1 MTAGGGVDAFGSWP
15 PGTAPSVADLRQHLI
30 VTRIAGDV
38 ATTRENNLRNF
49 GLMSARDPGYLFGL
63 RPRGPWTP
71 AEVLALMHQRV
82 GVQADPVHAEGQDTI
97 DPDRTI
103 DRLDAM
109 AERLRLAVERQE
121 RVILATG
128 HPGGI
133 GVIHLEVAR
142 VLRDRGCQILAPA
155 EGWRFS
161 EGDRRRHVRY
171 FAGVAVAASGA
182 SLHHTHSPAPMEAML
197 AELASTGQPPPD
209 LVFGDH
215 GWAGAAGQAGIDSVG
230 FADCNDP
237 ALFVGEA
244 EGTVLVS
251 VPADDNVRP
260 RLYAPMTAY
269 LLRHVY

>member
-71 AEVLALMHQRV
+71 PDVLALMHQRV

-109 AERLRLAVERQE
+109 AERLRLAVERRQRPPAALRAHDGVPAAPHLLGAARKRSAE
-121 RVILATG
+121 PLEAEESRPASLPQLRPVGEPRLIGCLVTG
-128 HPGGI
+128 RGQ
-133 GVIHLEVAR
+133 EVAVR
-142 VLRDRGCQILAPA
+142 KLDVRP
-155 EGWRFS
+155 
-161 EGDRRRHVRY
+161 DRR
-171 FAGVAVAASGA
+171 
-182 SLHHTHSPAPMEAML
+182 
-197 AELASTGQPPPD
+197 PP
-209 LVFGDH
+209 
-215 GWAGAAGQAGIDSVG
+215 
-230 FADCNDP
+230 
-237 ALFVGEA
+237 
-244 EGTVLVS
+244 
-251 VPADDNVRP
+251 
-260 RLYAPMTAY
+260 
-269 LLRHVY
+269 